1 MAQSDS
7 EFSDDENEDY
17 IETNVLLGY
26 ASRKSSDDEI
36 SHLGGQP
43 QWIDSLTPPL
53 ATLVKCKICD
63 NFMVLLVQI
72 NGCLPEIFPGH
83 DRRLYLWICR
93 KNICQRKDGSVRALR
108 GLQVLDDS
116 KLKDNDDKTTCEE
129 SLTSSVQKEK
139 LQSNLG
145 ETLFGTKGLSNI
157 NGNPFSIGVK
167 PPSNP
172 FSSSDFKASSI
183 TAITTSPSPL
193 SSCIQTNSLSKTFA
207 ESLSLNS
214 ISIDNKTKI
223 PPAAIESWPSENA
236 FPSAFPILYLVDSHY
251 ETLSN
256 EEKKLPDHLDKME
269 IEEERKSS
277 RGNSREDKVVFES
290 SIDQTFQKFADRMNQ
305 NPEQVIRYEFN
316 GRPLLYTKNDKI
328 GKIFNDGG
336 KETSKISTNTISSNR
351 IPKCGNCGALRVFE
365 FQLTPFTISE
375 LEKGDDNI
383 ADGMEWGTIIVGV
396 CSKDCQQKGVS
407 NGVGYL
413 EEWVGVQWEELK

>member
-1 MAQSDS
+1 MAQSES
-7 EFSDDENEDY
+7 EFSDDENDDY
-17 IETNVLLGY
+17 TETNVLLGY
-26 ASRKSSDDEI
+26 ASGEISDDEI

-53 ATLVKCKICD
+53 ATLVKCKICN
-63 NFMVLLVQI
+63 NFMVLLLQL
-72 NGCLPEIFPGH
+72 NGCLPEKFPGH

-93 KNICQRKDGSVRALR
+93 KNSCKRKDGSVRVLR

-116 KLKDNDDKTTCEE
+116 KLKNNDDKTICE
-129 SLTSSVQKEK
+129 SPTSSDQIEK
-139 LQSNLG
+139 MRSNLG
-145 ETLFGTKGLSNI
+145 EALFGTKDLSNI
-157 NGNPFSIGVK
+157 DGNPFSVAVK
-167 PPSNP
+167 TSSNP
-172 FSSSDFKASSI
+172 FASPNLKALNI
-183 TAITTSPSPL
+183 TTITTSPSPL
-193 SSCIQTNSLSKTFA
+193 SSCIQTNGLSKTFA
-207 ESLSLNS
+207 ESLSLS
-214 ISIDNKTKI
+214 SKSIDNKTET
-223 PPAAIESWPSENA
+223 PPAATESLPPDYV
-236 FPSAFPILYLVDSHY
+236 FPSAFPILYLVDSDY
-251 ETLSN
+251 ETLSI
-256 EEKKLPDHLDKME
+256 EEKKLPDFLDKME
-269 IEEERKSS
+269 IEEEKKSS

-316 GRPLLYTKNDKI
+316 GQPLLYAKNDKV

-336 KETSKISTNTISSNR
+336 KEISKFSTKTTSSNR
-351 IPKCGNCGALRVFE
+351 IPQCDNCSATRVFE
-365 FQLTPFTISE
+365 LQLTPYAISE